1 MTNNG
6 SVRENLVNVH
16 KLIAES
22 ALAVDRPVLDIDLCA
37 VSKTFPASRIRLALL
52 EGHRIFGENR
62 VQEADEKW
70 PALRAEFSDVE
81 LHLIGPLQTNKVR
94 TAVSV
99 FDVIQTLDRRKLA
112 IALAKEFAINGSG
125 LPCYVQVNTGE
136 EPQKAGI
143 PPALAKAFIQ
153 ECRDE
158 HNLDIIGL
166 MCIPPHQED
175 PAPHFA
181 LLHDLAVKNGLQK
194 ISMGMSA
201 DFPIAVEFGATVV
214 RVGSAIFGV
223 RDHTILSPVN

>member
-1 MTNNG
+1 
-6 SVRENLVNVH
+6 
-16 KLIAES
+16 LIAKS

-99 FDVIQTLDRRKLA
+99 FDVIHTLDRRKLA
-112 IALAKEFAINGSG
+112 IALAKEFAINGCG

-158 HNLDIIGL
+158 HKLDIIGL

-181 LLHDLAVKNGLQK
+181 LLHDLAVKAGLQK

-201 DFPIAVEFGATVV
+201 DFPIAIEFGATVV

-223 RDHTILSPVN
+223 RDHTILSPAN